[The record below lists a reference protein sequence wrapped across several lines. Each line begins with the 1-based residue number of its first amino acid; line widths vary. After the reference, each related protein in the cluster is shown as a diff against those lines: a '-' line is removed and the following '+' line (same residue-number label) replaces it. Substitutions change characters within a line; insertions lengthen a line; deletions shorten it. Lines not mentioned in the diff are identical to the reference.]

1 MHVISAKSSA
11 TGFSLLE
18 VLIALLV
25 MSVGLLGIVGMVTTS
40 LKANDGAYLRSTANS
55 LAYSILDRMRAN
67 RQSATQGGYNIALG
81 TTTPVVSAACLQT
94 STCLPAQLASLC
106 LGPTNNCTPDQ
117 MANADLGMWKQDLAT
132 DLPAGDGSISTALD
146 ANGVIDVTIVIQWN
160 AARATQALNKFTTV
174 PAAGTTNFTVV
185 SGL

>member
-1 MHVISAKSSA
+1 MHVNTSKSSA
-11 TGFSLLE
+11 AGFSLLE

-25 MSVGLLGIVGMVTTS
+25 MSVGLLGIAGMVTSS
-40 LKANDGAYLRSTANS
+40 LKANDGAYLRSTANG

-67 RQSATQGGYNIALG
+67 RSSATQGGYNIALG
-81 TTTPVVSAACLQT
+81 TIAPVSAACLQT
-94 STCLPAQLASLC
+94 NNCTSAQLTALC
-106 LGPTNNCTPDQ
+106 LGSANNCTPDA
-117 MANADLGMWKQDLAT
+117 MAQADLGTWKQDLAA

-160 AARATQALNKFTTV
+160 AARAAQALGKFTTV

>member
-1 MHVISAKSSA
+1 MCVNSAKSSA

-25 MSVGLLGIVGMVTTS
+25 MSVGLLGIAGMVTTS
-40 LKANDGAYLRSTANS
+40 LKANDSAYLRSTANS

-67 RQSATQGGYNIALG
+67 RQSATQGNYNISIG
-81 TTTPVVSAACLQT
+81 TTAPVSAACLQT
-94 STCLPAQLASLC
+94 
-106 LGPTNNCTPDQ
+106 NNCTTTQLAALCMGSANTCAPGA
-117 MANADLGMWKQDLAT
+117 MAQADLGIWKQDLAT
-132 DLPAGDGSISTALD
+132 DLPAGDGSIATALD

-160 AARATQALNKFTTV
+160 AARAIQALGKFTTV

>member
-1 MHVISAKSSA
+1 MHVNSAKSSA

-67 RQSATQGGYNIALG
+67 RQSATQGNYNISIG
-81 TTTPVVSAACLQT
+81 TTAPVSAACL
-94 STCLPAQLASLC
+94 
-106 LGPTNNCTPDQ
+106 PTRTCTPTQ
-117 MANADLGMWKQDLAT
+117 FAALCMGSANTCAPGAMAQADLGIWKQDLAT
-132 DLPAGDGSISTALD
+132 DLPAGDGSIATALD

-160 AARATQALNKFTTV
+160 AARATQALGKFTTV